1 MLQVSHKKKEKK
13 KKTYPEASE
22 FLPSP
27 LLTHFLLS
35 VQCCWSILL
44 GPLGNESSYMHA
56 LEWLLPL
63 NLSIGEHGT
72 VDASVGPNLSEGLPT
87 FASTFFFFCLF

>member
-1 MLQVSHKKKEKK
+1 
-13 KKTYPEASE
+13 
-22 FLPSP
+22 
-27 LLTHFLLS
+27 
-35 VQCCWSILL
+35 
-44 GPLGNESSYMHA
+44 MHA

-87 FASTFFFFCLF
+87 FPSTFFFFVFFRATPTAYAGSQARGLIVAVAAALRHSHGNSGSEPCLQPTPHLTAMLDP